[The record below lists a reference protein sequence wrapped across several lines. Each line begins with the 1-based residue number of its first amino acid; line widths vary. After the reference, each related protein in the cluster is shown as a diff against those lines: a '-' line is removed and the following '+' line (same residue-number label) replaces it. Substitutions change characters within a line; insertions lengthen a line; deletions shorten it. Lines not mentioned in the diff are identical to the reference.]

1 MPNIPQ
7 VVLTDNFTQWV
18 AKTNLMIDKVNTL
31 AAAGTILSVT
41 SVQAG
46 QVLVYDGTAFRNF
59 TMTGDV
65 TINSSGV
72 ATVVSGGAGT
82 KKGRLYFA
90 GSMKSIY

>member
-1 MPNIPQ
+1 MPISQ
-7 VVLTDNFTQWV
+7 IVYTDNFAQWV
-18 AKTNLMIDKVNTL
+18 AKTNQMITQVNAL
-31 AAAGTILSVT
+31 AAAGTVLSIT

-46 QVLVYDGTAFRNF
+46 QVLVYDGTAFKNV

-82 KKGRLYFA
+82 KKGRLFFA
-90 GSMKSIY
+90 GSFHHVF